1 MELVLKGTPVI
12 GPMVFPSQDYES
24 IYLPLPRAPP
34 APLLLFLVF
43 PLARCAVS

>member
-24 IYLPLPRAPP
+24 IYLPLPRPP
-34 APLLLFLVF
+34 PLLLFLVF